1 MAYELNKK
9 IVIDTEEFNNFAV
22 GITLPIQRGDDGYF
36 RQSFKTFDQVR
47 SNLKNLLL
55 TKRGER
61 ILQPDFGSG
70 LHDLLFNPATEKFE
84 EDLVNKLNL
93 IPSKHRTNGP
103 SRYYEYSNHKSKIG
117 IISAI
122 SHNFCDTCN
131 RVRLTCTGKLYMC
144 LGQNDFVDLK
154 FALRNQTKN
163 DIIALIE
170 YAMSIKPKA
179 HNFEIQKDNFEGYV
193 NRYMNETGG

>member
-22 GITLPIQRGDDGYF
+22 GITLPIQRGEDGYF
-36 RQSFKTFDQVR
+36 RQSFRTFDQVR

-84 EDLVNKLNL
+84 EDLETTINDAVAKWLPYVIVEDIN
-93 IPSKHRTNGP
+93 IDISKEMTDNNQAKV
-103 SRYYEYSNHKSKIG
+103 S
-117 IISAI
+117 
-122 SHNFCDTCN
+122 
-131 RVRLTCTGKLYMC
+131 
-144 LGQNDFVDLK
+144 LK
-154 FALRNQTKN
+154 FRQEGDQTL
-163 DIIALIE
+163 DTLTFLVE
-170 YAMSIKPKA
+170 
-179 HNFEIQKDNFEGYV
+179 E
-193 NRYMNETGG
+193 

>member
-22 GITLPIQRGDDGYF
+22 GITLPIQRGNEGYF
-36 RQSFKTFDQVR
+36 RQSFRTFDQVR

-84 EDLVNKLNL
+84 EDLETTINDAVAKWLPYIIVEDIN
-93 IPSKHRTNGP
+93 IDISKEQTDNNQAKV
-103 SRYYEYSNHKSKIG
+103 S
-117 IISAI
+117 
-122 SHNFCDTCN
+122 
-131 RVRLTCTGKLYMC
+131 
-144 LGQNDFVDLK
+144 LK
-154 FALRNQTKN
+154 FKQEGDQTL
-163 DIIALIE
+163 DTLTFLVE
-170 YAMSIKPKA
+170 
-179 HNFEIQKDNFEGYV
+179 E
-193 NRYMNETGG
+193 

>member
-22 GITLPIQRGDDGYF
+22 GITLPIQRGEDGYF

-84 EDLVNKLNL
+84 EDLETTINDAVAKWLPYVIVEDIN
-93 IPSKHRTNGP
+93 IDISKEMTDNNQAKV
-103 SRYYEYSNHKSKIG
+103 S
-117 IISAI
+117 
-122 SHNFCDTCN
+122 
-131 RVRLTCTGKLYMC
+131 
-144 LGQNDFVDLK
+144 LK
-154 FALRNQTKN
+154 FRQEGDQTL
-163 DIIALIE
+163 DTLTFLVE
-170 YAMSIKPKA
+170 
-179 HNFEIQKDNFEGYV
+179 E
-193 NRYMNETGG
+193 

>member
-22 GITLPIQRGDDGYF
+22 GITLPIQRGNEGYF
-36 RQSFKTFDQVR
+36 RQSFRTFDQVR

-84 EDLVNKLNL
+84 EDLENT
-93 IPSKHRTNGP
+93 I
-103 SRYYEYSNHKSKIG
+103 
-117 IISAI
+117 
-122 SHNFCDTCN
+122 
-131 RVRLTCTGKLYMC
+131 
-144 LGQNDFVDLK
+144 NDAVAKWLPYVIVEDINIDITKEMTDNNQAKVSLK
-154 FALRNQTKN
+154 FKQEGDQTL
-163 DIIALIE
+163 DTLTFLVE
-170 YAMSIKPKA
+170 
-179 HNFEIQKDNFEGYV
+179 E
-193 NRYMNETGG
+193 

>member
-84 EDLVNKLNL
+84 EDLENTINDAVAQWLPYVIVEDIN
-93 IPSKHRTNGP
+93 IDISKEQTDNNQAKV
-103 SRYYEYSNHKSKIG
+103 S
-117 IISAI
+117 
-122 SHNFCDTCN
+122 
-131 RVRLTCTGKLYMC
+131 
-144 LGQNDFVDLK
+144 LK
-154 FALRNQTKN
+154 FKQEGDQTL
-163 DIIALIE
+163 DTLTFLVE
-170 YAMSIKPKA
+170 
-179 HNFEIQKDNFEGYV
+179 E
-193 NRYMNETGG
+193 